1 MLCSKDF
8 YEGQPRRRL
17 LVKFIFSLPI
27 FPQETFL
34 RLGMSTQFIYSIVRY
49 WCTVPVLCRKDKF
62 FSNQNNFMFCTD
74 YLNYIRYTTYLH
86 KHPSQSTTRNRK
98 IAFVGVKASFMP
110 FRIPFVLI
118 CDHRA

>member
-8 YEGQPRRRL
+8 YEGQPRRLL

-34 RLGMSTQFIYSIVRY
+34 RFGMSTQFIYSIVRY

-62 FSNQNNFMFCTD
+62 FFKSKQFYVLYGLFK
-74 YLNYIRYTTYLH
+74 LH
-86 KHPSQSTTRNRK
+86 EIYDIST
-98 IAFVGVKASFMP
+98 
-110 FRIPFVLI
+110 
-118 CDHRA
+118 